1 MRALAERLR
10 AVMDAAG
17 LGTVSELAEQ
27 AGVGETVAS
36 EALRAVRAPTEQ
48 TLRRLLGAFGV
59 PFDDQWR
66 GLLRA
71 ASAAGL
77 RQRGDQRELERA
89 AAARAAPVVV
99 RSRSAPEMEQRR
111 RLLAGYVHVG
121 ADGDLPLVSQVR
133 DRALLGIHPAAP
145 PRLSRPGVVL
155 DAELP
160 SYVLRDADG
169 ELRGHVRQGRDH
181 GGLVLVHGPS
191 TAGKTRAAAE
201 AIWAEL
207 AGWALLVPVVPESLV
222 HLAGARLDL
231 TRTVIWLN
239 ELDVYLGAGGRQA
252 EALTRL
258 LALPERPLVVA
269 TVRAHQ
275 LSDLEED
282 EGHLGSDDGRRPA
295 QDRRTTALV
304 AGLLGR
310 ACRVRM
316 ERMFSAGELARA
328 EELREDTRLADA
340 LKSAGR
346 YGVAEALAAGPE
358 LLRLLWAHTDAPDG
372 YFGGAALVHASV
384 DAARVG
390 WRRPLSPAALRE
402 LLAHYVPSDLRQEVD
417 EALFERS
424 LRWARR
430 RRRGFSRLLVD
441 DESGNGV
448 VAFDYLV
455 DQAQTR
461 LPQASVPEVL
471 WSVLLGAATPEE
483 ALELGHHAQRWG
495 QVDVAV
501 AAWRRA
507 AASPVAK
514 VATEAAEVLGR
525 LLMERANPEGAMPY
539 LLQAAQD
546 GDWWAGALAIEWYAA
561 RRQYEEALVV
571 VGWRAARQGS
581 VRGTRRSLCNV
592 LVGLARWE
600 ELGEVVRQFREADEG
615 VAPEHLLGCVRLLAE
630 RDPAGQC
637 RATDDELNELF
648 VGHVHRRWWEL
659 RVEELAGRLD
669 DPSPGCSAAALPVL
683 GESADREPVPAIEY
697 AGRQERSEAEL
708 LAATVGNGAWDR
720 SEAWHALIARMWSQD
735 RLGQAEELLR
745 EAAASDDV
753 AARVLVQLLR
763 LTGRRTESLAW
774 RRERD
779 GDDDAYLHLT
789 LLVTQRELGEATRL
803 ASESDL
809 REDLVELCAVHGLA
823 EQAVGLADDW
833 AREGDPSPAMEL
845 YRRAQ
850 EWERLLAVVPPHAPD
865 DQRFVVSSTG
875 VDYVVHALIEQERF
889 ADAESTARRL
899 FEAGEG
905 SHAFVLAD
913 LMVRQGQPAEAEE
926 LLGRMWRDGSPHHAL
941 RARDELGRLLI
952 HRGRYEEAIRVLRDQ
967 SLAVR
972 DNVSPPRDPVDRI
985 ALARAL
991 AGTGAVDTAVGEL
1004 RQHLEQFEPY
1014 STREVWLTLAELLV
1028 TRGRAAEAA
1037 AMLGQA
1043 AGSDAGARYALAR
1056 HFVRNGQADQAID
1069 LLSRSPDGGR
1079 QFAEDMMCAVLLS
1092 TLLRDEGRTDAYQLV
1107 LWRAAHLNWLEAAMG
1122 LARGAEWQELDDV
1135 VWAVDASGLV
1145 LPDNFRYL
1153 RRRAARND
1161 LTLTQP
1167 ST

>member
-17 LGTVSELAEQ
+17 LGTVAELAEQ

-36 EALRAVRAPTEQ
+36 EALRAVRPPTEQ
-48 TLRRLLGAFGV
+48 TLRRLLEAFEV

-77 RQRGDQRELERA
+77 RQRGEQRELERA

-111 RLLAGYVHVG
+111 RLLAGHVHVRP
-121 ADGDLPLVSQVR
+121 DGDLPLVSQVR

-145 PRLSRPGVVL
+145 PRSSRPEVVL

-160 SYVLRDADG
+160 SYVLRDADS
-169 ELRGHVRQGRDH
+169 ELRGHIRRGRDH

-258 LALPERPLVVA
+258 LALPERPVVVA

-282 EGHLGSDDGRRPA
+282 EGHLGSDGGRRPP
-295 QDRRTTALV
+295 QDRRAAALV

-310 ACRVRM
+310 ARRVRM
-316 ERMFSAGELARA
+316 ERMFSAAELARA

-358 LLRLLWAHTDAPDG
+358 LLRLLRAHTDAPDG
-372 YFGGAALVHASV
+372 CFGGAALVHASV
-384 DAARVG
+384 DAARAG
-390 WRRPLSPAALRE
+390 WRHPLSPAVLWK
-402 LLAHYVPSDLRQEVD
+402 LLAHYVPSDLRQEAD

-448 VAFDYLV
+448 MAFDYLV

-461 LPQASVPEVL
+461 LPQAPVPEAL

-483 ALELGHHAQRWG
+483 ALELGHHAQRWR

-501 AAWRRA
+501 MAWRRA
-507 AASPVAK
+507 AGSPVAK
-514 VATEAAEVLGR
+514 VATEAAGILGR
-525 LLMERANPEGAMPY
+525 LLMERADPEGALPH
-539 LLQAAQD
+539 LLQAAQN
-546 GDWWAGALAIEWYAA
+546 GDWWAGELAIEWYAA
-561 RRQYEEALVV
+561 RRRYEEILVV
-571 VGWRAARQGS
+571 VRWRAGQQGS

-592 LVGLARWE
+592 LAGLARWE
-600 ELGEVVRQFREADEG
+600 ELSEVVRQFRDADEE
-615 VAPEHLLGCVRLLAE
+615 VAPAHLLGCVRLLAE
-630 RDPAGQC
+630 RDPEG
-637 RATDDELNELF
+637 RHSATDDELNELF
-648 VGHVHRRWWEL
+648 TGHVHSRWWEL
-659 RVEELAGRLD
+659 RVEELTGRLN
-669 DPSPGCSAAALPVL
+669 DPSPGCSAAAPPAS
-683 GESADREPVPAIEY
+683 GETADREPAPA
-697 AGRQERSEAEL
+697 ADPADRRERSEAEL
-708 LAATVGNGAWDR
+708 LAATVDSWGWTRSQAWQ
-720 SEAWHALIARMWSQD
+720 ALIARMWSQD
-735 RLGQAEELLR
+735 RLEQAEELVR
-745 EAAASDDV
+745 EAAVTDDV
-753 AARVLVQLLR
+753 ADRVLVRLLR
-763 LTGRRTESLAW
+763 LTGRHAESLA

-779 GDDDAYLHLT
+779 GDVYLHLT
-789 LLVTQRELGEATRL
+789 LLVEQRELGEATRL
-803 ASESDL
+803 ASERDL
-809 REDLVELCAVHGLA
+809 REDLVDLCAVHGLA
-823 EQAVGLADDW
+823 EQAVALADGW
-833 AREGDPSPAMEL
+833 AREGDPFPAMEL

-865 DQRFVVSSTG
+865 DRRFEVFPTG
-875 VDYVVHALIEQERF
+875 VDYVVHALIEQERLG
-889 ADAESTARRL
+889 DAESATRRL
-899 FEAGEG
+899 FEGGEG

-913 LMVRQGQPAEAEE
+913 LMVRQDRPDEAEE
-926 LLGRMWRDGSPHHAL
+926 LLGRMWRDGSAHHAL

-952 HRGRYEEAIRVLRDQ
+952 RRGRYAEAIRVLRDQ
-967 SLAVR
+967 SIAVR
-972 DNVSPPRDPVDRI
+972 DNVTPPRDPLDRM

-991 AGTGAVDTAVGEL
+991 AGTGAVDTAVEEL
-1004 RQHLEQFEPY
+1004 RQHLEVFKPY
-1014 STREVWLTLAELLV
+1014 STHQVWLTLTELLV
-1028 TRGRAAEAA
+1028 TRGRASEAV

-1043 AGSDAGARYALAR
+1043 ADSDGGARYALAR
-1056 HFVRNGQADQAID
+1056 HCLRNRRADRAMD
-1069 LLSRSPDGGR
+1069 LLGGSSSGGR
-1079 QFAEDMMCAVLLS
+1079 QFFEDMLCAVLLT
-1092 TLLRDEGRTDAYQLV
+1092 TLLRAEGRTDAYQLV
-1107 LWRAAHLNWLEAAMG
+1107 LWRAADINWLEAATELVRDAMW
-1122 LARGAEWQELDDV
+1122 RELDDV

-1153 RRRAARND
+1153 RRRVARND
-1161 LTLTQP
+1161 LTLAQP
-1167 ST
+1167 SK